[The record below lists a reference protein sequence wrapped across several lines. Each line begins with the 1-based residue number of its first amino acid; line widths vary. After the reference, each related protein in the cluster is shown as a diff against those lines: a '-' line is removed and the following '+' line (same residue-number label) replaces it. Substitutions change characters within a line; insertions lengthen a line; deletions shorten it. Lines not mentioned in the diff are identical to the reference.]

1 MDASTLLFINILTA
15 VSIAVLITTVILFI
29 SKVLFGCFTIIKCD
43 TVTVKTQPEMS
54 IIFVCALIIALRF
67 LLL

>member
-1 MDASTLLFINILTA
+1 MNANMMLFINVLTA
-15 VSIAVLITTVILFI
+15 VSIAILIITVISLI
-29 SKVLFGCFTIIKCD
+29 SKVLFGCFALTKCD
-43 TVTVKTQPEMS
+43 VKVEIQPEMS

>member
-1 MDASTLLFINILTA
+1 MNASTLLFINILTA
-15 VSIAVLITTVILFI
+15 VSIAVLITIVIFFI
-29 SKVLFGCFTIIKCD
+29 SKVLLGCSALIQSESVEI
-43 TVTVKTQPEMS
+43 KTQPEMS